1 MNRRSRRRKISRYP
15 ARAGVIYPRPLN
27 VLEPGRTR
35 RHPLPRLAR
44 ALWGVAIGF
53 ALAFAVAA
61 LLVWLR

>member
-1 MNRRSRRRKISRYP
+1 MSRRSRRRKLSRHP
-15 ARAGVIYPRPLN
+15 EAAGAVYPRTLN

-53 ALAFAVAA
+53 ALAMTVAGA
-61 LLVWLR
+61 IAWLY

>member
-1 MNRRSRRRKISRYP
+1 MSRRSRRRKLSRH
-15 ARAGVIYPRPLN
+15 AAGAEAIYPRTLN

-53 ALAFAVAA
+53 ALAMTVAGA
-61 LLVWLR
+61 IAWLY

>member
-1 MNRRSRRRKISRYP
+1 MSRRHIRRKISRHP
-15 ARAGVIYPRPLN
+15 ARAGAIYPRTLN

-53 ALAFAVAA
+53 ALAMVVAGLIA
-61 LLVWLR
+61 WLV